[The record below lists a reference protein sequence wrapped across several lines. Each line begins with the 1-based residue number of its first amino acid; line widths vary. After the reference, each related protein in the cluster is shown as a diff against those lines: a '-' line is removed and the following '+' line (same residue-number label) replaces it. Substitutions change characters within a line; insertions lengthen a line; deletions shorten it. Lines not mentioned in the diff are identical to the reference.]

1 MAKRMLSSLFNILF
15 CLLNVIL
22 WIFNA
27 NPVGTLIFGIDCPN
41 TRKGKFVYGLCSLL
55 QLILMVTIIGTIFVI
70 IFWAKGQPSI
80 AQRLAKINVIIKS
93 FNKYLL

>member
-15 CLLNVIL
+15 CWLNVIL
-22 WIFNA
+22 WIFNV
-27 NPVGTLIFGIDCPN
+27 NPVGTLIFGTDCPN

-55 QLILMVTIIGTIFVI
+55 QWILMVTIVGTIFVI

-80 AQRLAKINVIIKS
+80 AQRLAK
-93 FNKYLL
+93 LM